1 MKKKNL
7 VRLGLVIV
15 LLVAALFVL
24 PSFTKSEEKP
34 CCKDNMK
41 ECPRKKATDKTPG
54 LIWDDFSRQF
64 FSFAAISY

>member
-1 MKKKNL
+1 MKKKTL
-7 VRLGLVIV
+7 VQLGLVIA
-15 LLVAALFVL
+15 LLVAAFFML
-24 PSFTKSEEKP
+24 PSFTKPETKS
-34 CCKDNMK
+34 CCKNLK